1 MIQPAKTIET
11 SGAEH
16 VARLVELRLEKGL
29 HTVVVEQ
36 LFSPQNMKYWQNNNG
51 IGAGPRLTRQLNL
64 AEFPWSANEVERE
77 INTIFAT
84 LNLPV
89 EIDQQR
95 QYMRVHVSP
104 KLFAVHKMAI
114 ESVYATASNAGI
126 VTRPNE
132 R

>member
-16 VARLVELRLEKGL
+16 AARLVDLRLEKGL
-29 HTVVVEQ
+29 HIVVVEQ

-64 AEFPWSANEVERE
+64 AEFPWSSNEVERE
-77 INTIFAT
+77 INTIFGA
-84 LNLPV
+84 LKLPV

-104 KLFAVHKMAI
+104 KLFTTHQKAMENMYVP
-114 ESVYATASNAGI
+114 VSNAGI
-126 VTRPNE
+126 VTRPNQ